1 MEPYNAV
8 DDPVEDEVTGNRI
21 FSCKVTGPIETEK
34 GIGEYIYDYY
44 GVHYVQKHKD
54 GIPYYDPSFTIYK
67 TRQIS
72 SQVAAMTSKKTD
84 IINLRS
90 TFSQISMWNAAWYN
104 STTEKSRFP
113 V

>member
-1 MEPYNAV
+1 M
-8 DDPVEDEVTGNRI
+8 
-21 FSCKVTGPIETEK
+21 
-34 GIGEYIYDYY
+34 
-44 GVHYVQKHKD
+44 KHKD

-84 IINLRS
+84 ITSLRS

-104 STTEKSRFP
+104 STTEKIKISR
-113 V
+113 VDVDYMDGTSQTLQIASDYWSVLNGKVDCWEER